1 MRTIRFIYFTME
13 RKSESNKLISKNLNK
28 HRGVLF
34 AEGFNRVKEYFHSR
48 TIHRRGNMYI
58 SRIIYFTNFEN
69 YHCTKSDFDINFLI
83 DKLHG
88 L

>member
-34 AEGFNRVKEYFHSR
+34 GEGFNRVKEYFHSR

-58 SRIIYFTNFEN
+58 FEDN
-69 YHCTKSDFDINFLI
+69 LFYQF
-83 DKLHG
+83 
-88 L
+88 